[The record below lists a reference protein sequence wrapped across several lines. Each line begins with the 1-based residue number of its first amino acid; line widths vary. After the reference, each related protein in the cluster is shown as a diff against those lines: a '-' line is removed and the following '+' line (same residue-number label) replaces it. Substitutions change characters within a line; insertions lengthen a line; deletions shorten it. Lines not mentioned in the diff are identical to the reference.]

1 MNKKIKNFI
10 RFSFVGMVAICIIA
24 FTTLVLHMADKTK
37 TLISEI
43 SEIYMYQMNIQLQQK
58 FTSIISLRLSQVE
71 GIIKIVPPDTS
82 EYNDETL
89 DELKENIILRE
100 FSYLGFLDEEG
111 QLETVY
117 GDKVK
122 LKSSSEVLDSL
133 NNNGTI
139 VEQGTNEDG
148 DKFLLLGKKAAYS
161 MGNSKKSSALV
172 VGISMEYLNQAL
184 FLSSD
189 ESKIYTHIIDSD
201 GMFVIRNGS
210 AYRDSYF
217 QRVKDEFRTVDKT
230 DIEQYVQ
237 ELKDSMSRKKNYFSV
252 MLVNGDKR
260 YIYCSPIS
268 ENTTWYLITAMPS
281 GVMGDN
287 VTKLDRSRI
296 MTMMVS
302 VLIVLFAMSFVFFKY
317 YKMSQLQMK
326 ELNEAKQDADRA
338 NMAKTDFLSSM
349 SHDIRTPM
357 NAIIGMTEIALKN
370 KNDVVRVEDCL
381 RKVKLSSK
389 HLLGLI
395 NDVLDMSKIE
405 SGKMVLNINPMSLRE
420 TMDDIVNIVQPQ
432 IRERSQYFDIF
443 IQDIL
448 SEDVYCD
455 DVRLNQV
462 LLNILSNAL
471 KFTPEKGRI
480 DVHLYQ
486 EKSSLGDEYV
496 RTHFIIEDTGIGMSE
511 EFQKRI
517 FNTFER
523 EETEQVQSI
532 TGTGL
537 GMSISKRI
545 IDLMGGIIELQSE
558 KGKGSKFHI
567 ILDLKKTEIKED
579 DMKLPEWNVL
589 VVDDNEQLCLS
600 AVSNLNELGVHADWT
615 LNGRE
620 AVEMIEKQHNKNED
634 YHFVLID
641 WKMPDMDGLQT
652 IKEIRKKVGKEI
664 PVFLI
669 SAYDWSDI
677 ENDVSISEIEGFI
690 SKPLFK
696 STLYTRLMPYAGE
709 EKLSAEQSGAK
720 EIDFTGRRI
729 LLAEDIDLNWEIAYE
744 ILSTV
749 GLVLE
754 RAVDG
759 QECVEM
765 FEKSEAGYYDA
776 ILMDIRMPRMNG
788 YDATRIIR
796 ALSRQDKDLP
806 IIAMTADAFSDDAKR
821 CFECGMNAHLAK
833 PLDIKECMRTLQK
846 YLN

>member
-1 MNKKIKNFI
+1 MNKKIKNFL
-10 RFSFVGMVAICIIA
+10 RFSFIGLAVICIIA
-24 FTTLVLHMADKTK
+24 FTSLVLHMSSKTK

-43 SEIYMYQMNIQLQQK
+43 SEVYMSEMNIQLQQK

-71 GIIKIVPPDTS
+71 GIIKIIPPDTS
-82 EYNDETL
+82 EYSDEML
-89 DELKENIILRE
+89 NELKENIILRE
-100 FSYLGFLDEEG
+100 FSYLGFLDEDG
-111 QLETVY
+111 QLESVY
-117 GDKVK
+117 GDK
-122 LKSSSEVLDSL
+122 LKIKDSSEILDSL
-133 NNNGTI
+133 NNSGTV
-139 VEQGTNEDG
+139 VEQGINKDG
-148 DKFLLLGKKAAYS
+148 DKFLLLGKKAAYP
-161 MGNSKKSSALV
+161 MEDGKKSSALI

-184 FLSSD
+184 FLYSD
-189 ESKIYTHIIDSD
+189 ESMIYTHIIDND
-201 GMFVIRNGS
+201 GMFVIRNGN

-217 QRVKDEFRTVDKT
+217 ERVKNEFQTVDER
-230 DIEQYVQ
+230 DIEQYIQ
-237 ELKDSMSRKKNYFSV
+237 ELKDSMAKKEDNFSTI
-252 MLVNGDKR
+252 LVNGDKR
-260 YIYCSPIS
+260 YVYCSPIS
-268 ENTTWYLITAMPS
+268 ENSSWYLITAMTS
-281 GVMGDN
+281 EVMGDYI
-287 VTKLDRSRI
+287 TKLDTSRI

-302 VLIVLFAMSFVFFKY
+302 VFLVLFAMSFVFIKY

-443 IQDIL
+443 IRNIL

-471 KFTPEKGRI
+471 KFTPEQGRI

-496 RTHFIIEDTGIGMSE
+496 QTHFIIEDTGIGMSE

-523 EETEQVQSI
+523 EETEEVQSI

-537 GMSISKRI
+537 GMSITKRI
-545 IDLMGGIIELQSE
+545 IDLMGGTIELQSE
-558 KGKGSKFHI
+558 KGKGSRFHI
-567 ILDLKKTEIKED
+567 ILDLKKTKIKED

-600 AVSNLNELGVHADWT
+600 AVSNLNELGVHADWV
-615 LNGRE
+615 LNGRK
-620 AVEMIEKQHNKNED
+620 AIELIENQHNKNED

-652 IKEIRKKVGKEI
+652 IKEIRKKVSREI

-696 STLYTRLMPYAGE
+696 STLFTRLMPYAGE
-709 EKLSAEQSGAK
+709 DKLKTEQSGEQ

-744 ILSTV
+744 ILSSV

-765 FEKSEAGYYDA
+765 FEKSEIGYYDA

-788 YDATRIIR
+788 YDATRTIR
-796 ALSRQDKDLP
+796 AMNRQDKELP
-806 IIAMTADAFSDDAKR
+806 IIAMTADAFSDDAQR

-846 YLN
+846 YLG